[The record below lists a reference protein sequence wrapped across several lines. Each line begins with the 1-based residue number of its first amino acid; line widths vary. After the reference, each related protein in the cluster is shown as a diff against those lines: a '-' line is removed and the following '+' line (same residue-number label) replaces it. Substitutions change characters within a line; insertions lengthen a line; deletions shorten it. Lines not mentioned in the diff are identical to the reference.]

1 MNLKAQPLL
10 GEPRAKLV
18 KWLLNPQCYEFAK
31 LLQSKAT
38 FLEWEAI
45 NLTQKDLGASISK
58 APMPETAMEKLAE
71 AAMLRSVVL
80 EFEKLREH
88 AASEENS
95 VEFYIPE

>member
-1 MNLKAQPLL
+1 MKFKAQPLL
-10 GEPRAKLV
+10 GEPKDKLV
-18 KWLLNPQCYEFAK
+18 KWLLDSQCYEFSK
-31 LLQSKAT
+31 ILQSKAL
-38 FLEWEAI
+38 FLEWQAI
-45 NLTQKDLGASISK
+45 EVTQKDLGASISK
-58 APMPETAMEKLAE
+58 APIPETAMEHLAQ

>member
-1 MNLKAQPLL
+1 MNFKAQPLL
-10 GEPRAKLV
+10 GEPRAKMV

-38 FLEWEAI
+38 YLEWEAVK
-45 NLTQKDLGASISK
+45 LMQKDLGASISK
-58 APMPETAMEKLAE
+58 APIPETAMEHLAE